1 MTGTTASPPR
11 IVLLGPPASGKG
23 THGRRLAEALG
34 LDYLSTGAL
43 LREHV
48 EARSEVGLLAGP
60 ILARGGYLPDEVM
73 CRMAGEWLERRDG
86 GWVLDGFPRS
96 LPQARFLDDSLAAT
110 GRRLSLAITLEV
122 PLDELLGRVRGR
134 VECENCRWSGQ
145 KAQAENSACPDCGN
159 PVRPRADDDERNF
172 LSRHAE
178 FERLTLPVL
187 THYDELGLLFRC
199 NASAP
204 KDDVAAT
211 LLRRVRDDLDEP
223 RKKIESQMDSDGR

>member
-1 MTGTTASPPR
+1 LTGVPASPPR

-23 THGRRLAEALG
+23 THGRRLADTLG

-48 EARSEVGLLAGP
+48 GTGSDIGLLAGP

-73 CRMAGEWLERRDG
+73 CRMAGEWLAQRDG

-96 LPQARFLDDSLAAT
+96 LPQALYLDETLAAA
-110 GRRLSLAITLEV
+110 RRPLSCAITLEV

-134 VECENCRWSGQ
+134 VECEDCRWSGQ
-145 KAQAENSACPDCGN
+145 RAQTTDSACPVCGN
-159 PVRPRADDDERNF
+159 TVRPRADDDEKNF

-178 FERLTLPVL
+178 FERLTVPVL
-187 THYDELGLLFRC
+187 GHYEALGLLFRC

-204 KDDVAAT
+204 KEHVAAM
-211 LLRRVRDDLDEP
+211 LLEHVRDGL
-223 RKKIESQMDSDGR
+223 R